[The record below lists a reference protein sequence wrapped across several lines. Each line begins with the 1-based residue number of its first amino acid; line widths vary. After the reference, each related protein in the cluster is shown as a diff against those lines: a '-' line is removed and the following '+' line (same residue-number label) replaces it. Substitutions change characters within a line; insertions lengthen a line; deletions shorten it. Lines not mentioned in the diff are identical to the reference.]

1 MYPEFGTNEIQT
13 LGTWLRRANGFIDSS
28 LNTIKWLV
36 GKRSLKEAHHYL
48 ERVSFVSANR
58 TRAQI
63 NVEVLTN
70 KFFFGQTKLLQKL
83 QPNRCNLTPKMA
95 FNPLNAEEG
104 PLSINLLCLK
114 KKKNMPR

>member
-1 MYPEFGTNEIQT
+1 M
-13 LGTWLRRANGFIDSS
+13 
-28 LNTIKWLV
+28 
-36 GKRSLKEAHHYL
+36 AHHYF
-48 ERVSFVSANR
+48 ERVSLVSANR

-104 PLSINLLCLK
+104 PLSINHSGLK
-114 KKKNMPR
+114 KKEKICPAEKMFLTEGAL